1 MIACFSLSTVTCLP
15 SRPACTTPTSL
26 RISLW
31 VVICNRV
38 YCANRSKSWSRV
50 YWRLHLSVRS
60 PKVFTQASM
69 SCIHPVEVVKAKISQ
84 PIPRQCKYCPCYKT
98 IVLARKKLRRNCHP
112 QLGLLQMA
120 NGFTIRKEHQRWLK
134 LRILIQ
140 KIQAHRQPRNRPP
153 KIGTMTLG
161 TSLSAKMDW
170 TKIIQV
176 GTAAEANRS
185 VSTRGHY
192 FWRRRL
198 WNARKISE
206 KLEPSLYSKIVKC
219 PIVNEPTT
227 QI

>member
-1 MIACFSLSTVTCLP
+1 MTVCFSLSTAICP
-15 SRPACTTPTSL
+15 PFRPACTIPTSP
-26 RISLW
+26 RTSFW

-38 YCANRSKSWSRV
+38 HCANRSRSWWRV
-50 YWRLHLSVRS
+50 YWRHHLSVRS
-60 PKVFTQASM
+60 QKVFTQASM
-69 SCIHPVEVVKAKISQ
+69 SYIHPVAVVKGKTSQ
-84 PIPRQCKYCPCYKT
+84 PIPRQCKSCPCYKT
-98 IVLARKKLRRNCHP
+98 IVLSREKLRRNCRP
-112 QLGLLQMA
+112 QPGLLQTA

-134 LRILIQ
+134 LKTLIQ
-140 KIQAHRQPRNRPP
+140 KMLAHKQPRNRPP